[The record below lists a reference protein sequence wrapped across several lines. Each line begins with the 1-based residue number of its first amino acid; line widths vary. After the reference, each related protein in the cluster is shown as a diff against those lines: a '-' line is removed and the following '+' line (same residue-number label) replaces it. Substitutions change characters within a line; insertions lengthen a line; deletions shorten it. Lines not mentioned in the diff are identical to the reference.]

1 MSITIGMQFA
11 AYLCIFTDVQKN
23 KLSMFFR
30 GKIFYILLIVG
41 LPLSAQ
47 KLKKE
52 DKLAITHLR
61 HHIDYLSDD
70 KLEGRRAG
78 TMGEKLAMEYIRAEF
93 EKNGLVPKGDHG
105 TFFQAFDIKEGK
117 ELTKNN
123 SLLINDEEIK
133 GGDYFPF
140 VNSPRAK
147 LETFPSIALKESG
160 VPWFEDLKEEL
171 LLNQA
176 NPHFDLQTFI
186 IQKARLAA
194 AKGAT
199 ALFVYN
205 TSDISDKLAFDGR
218 ATGETLPLPVVYI
231 ARGPAKKYFTD
242 ETAVLGIQLEV
253 ELKDKVRKGHNV
265 IGFVDNGSAS
275 TVIIGAHYDHLGFGE
290 DGNSLFR
297 GQEKQV
303 HNGAD
308 DNASGTA
315 ALIELSALLKKSPA
329 KNNNYLFIA
338 FSGEELG
345 LYGSRYF
352 VEHPT
357 VLLKEINYMI
367 NMDMIGRLSDS
378 AKTVHIGGY
387 GSSPA
392 WGAVFSSLGPDKNF
406 MNKFDSSGS
415 GPSDHTS
422 FNMKNIPV
430 LFFFTG
436 IHGDYH
442 KPSDD
447 ADKLNITGEYRI
459 LKYVYRVI
467 EKADKMGRL
476 AFAATRQAASGS
488 MVKLSVTM
496 GILPD
501 YSFGGPGVKV
511 DGVSSG
517 RPAEIAGLKP
527 GDIVIQL
534 GEYPVSSLEG
544 YMQVLNKFKAGDLTR
559 VKVKRAGEILE
570 TDIKF

>member
-1 MSITIGMQFA
+1 
-11 AYLCIFTDVQKN
+11 
-23 KLSMFFR
+23 MFFR

-61 HHIDYLSDD
+61 QHIDYLSDD

-78 TMGEKLAMEYIRAEF
+78 TMGETLAMEYIRAAF
-93 EKNGLVPKGDHG
+93 EKNGLIPKGDNG
-105 TFFQAFDIKEGK
+105 TFFQEFDIKEGK
-117 ELTKNN
+117 ELSKNN

-133 GGDYFPF
+133 AGDYFPF
-140 VNSPRAK
+140 VNSPKAK

-171 LLNQA
+171 LLNQG
-176 NPHFDLQTFI
+176 NPHFDINAFI

-205 TSDISDKLAFDGR
+205 TSGISDKLAFDGK
-218 ATGETLPLPVVYI
+218 AAGETLPVPVIYLSQS
-231 ARGPAKKYFTD
+231 PAKKYFTD

-253 ELKDKVRKGHNV
+253 ELKDKTRKGHNV
-265 IGFVDNGSAS
+265 LGFIDNGASS

-315 ALIELSALLKKSPA
+315 ALIELSALIKKSPV

-345 LYGSRYF
+345 LFGSRHF

-357 VLLKEINYMI
+357 VMLKDINYMI
-367 NMDMIGRLSDS
+367 NMDMIGRLNDT
-378 AKTVHIGGY
+378 ARIVHIGGY

-392 WGAVFSSLGPDKNF
+392 WGPVFSSLGPDKNF

-422 FNMKNIPV
+422 FTGKNIPV

-436 IHGDYH
+436 IHSDYH
-442 KPSDD
+442 KPTDD

-467 EKADKMGRL
+467 EKADKMGKL
-476 AFAATRQAASGS
+476 TFAATRQNASGS
-488 MVKLSVTM
+488 MVKFSVTL
-496 GILPD
+496 GIQPD
-501 YSFGGPGVKV
+501 YSYSGSGVKV
-511 DGVSSG
+511 DGVSMG
-517 RPAEIAGLKP
+517 RPADKAGIKV

-534 GEYPVSSLEG
+534 GEYPVNSLEG
-544 YMQVLNKFKAGDLTR
+544 YMQALNKFKAGDLTK
-559 VKVKRAGEILE
+559 VKVKRAGDILE